1 MRLQIAY
8 IAAAALGRVSS
19 FTPSTVSTARQT
31 MFRSASST
39 SSLGMASE
47 DTITLGIFGG
57 GTVGG
62 GIVEI
67 LSNKADYFKQLT
79 GKSIEVKKVCVRD
92 ASKPRDFALPD
103 GCSIVTSYDDILNDD
118 SIDVAV
124 EVMGGTTDA

>member
-1 MRLQIAY
+1 MNLQIAY
-8 IAAAALGRVSS
+8 IAAAALGRVSA
-19 FTPSTVSTARQT
+19 FTPSTISTARQT
-31 MFRSASST
+31 IFRSASSSTT
-39 SSLGMASE
+39 STLNMSSE

-92 ASKPRDFALPD
+92 ASKPRDFTLPE
-103 GCSIVTSYDDILNDD
+103 GCSI
-118 SIDVAV
+118 
-124 EVMGGTTDA
+124 

>member
-1 MRLQIAY
+1 MNLQIAY
-8 IAAAALGRVSS
+8 IAAAALGRVSA
-19 FTPSTVSTARQT
+19 FTPSTISTARQT
-31 MFRSASST
+31 IFRSASSST
-39 SSLGMASE
+39 LNMSSE

-92 ASKPRDFALPD
+92 ASKPRDF
-103 GCSIVTSYDDILNDD
+103 YYQR
-118 SIDVAV
+118 
-124 EVMGGTTDA
+124 DAPS